1 MNARGWKEC
10 ETKQGFDWGEVGWQ
24 SFHRLLK
31 TWLKELCQHLSLP
44 ACFPAC
50 TPICL
55 SVWLSVYVCV
65 SLSIC
70 LSVCLSVSYCLSM
83 SVSHCASAC
92 LSVRHSHI
100 IEWPAVLTCFLSLNL
115 APSRCIMY
123 LLSTWHPACR
133 TCTSREDNE
142 ATVKLKQPCSTNFRQ
157 STWKSSK
164 QKKINTIAVKLNF
177 MLQFS
182 DCQKQSPAREN
193 YTFPE
198 CQLSLV

>member
-1 MNARGWKEC
+1 MPEAEKNARQNKDLTEEKLGGSLS
-10 ETKQGFDWGEVGWQ
+10 TGFWRLDWRNSV
-24 SFHRLLK
+24 SIS
-31 TWLKELCQHLSLP
+31 LCLVVSLP
-44 ACFPAC
+44 ARLSV
-50 TPICL
+50 CL
-55 SVWLSVYVCV
+55 SDCLSMSV
-65 SLSIC
+65 SHCPSA
-70 LSVCLSVSYCLSM
+70 SVCLSVSYCLSM

-182 DCQKQSPAREN
+182 DCQTCNIMQFLAPINHR
-193 YTFPE
+193 
-198 CQLSLV
+198 QLK